1 MLPSNITSVD
11 KSVDNVDKPVSLQP
25 FKSPAPIL
33 ALFAKQPVPGEVKTR
48 LCPPLSE
55 EEAARLCQVA
65 LAETV
70 QGLWECP
77 ARMVLFYAGDPDWF
91 KRGFPEMLR
100 VPQSAG
106 DLGVRL
112 RAAAEQLFAAG
123 SGPVILLG
131 SDSPD
136 LPESLVVEAITALNE
151 VDVVT
156 VPCADGGYAL
166 LGLRQPAPE
175 LFVDIPWSSD
185 QVLSATRERAVRAG
199 LVYRELEAW
208 DDLDDIAALE
218 RLVERSPE
226 SGTARYVQGQLAH
239 YLKR

>member
-1 MLPSNITSVD
+1 M
-11 KSVDNVDKPVSLQP
+11 
-25 FKSPAPIL
+25 
-33 ALFAKQPVPGEVKTR
+33 
-48 LCPPLSE
+48 
-55 EEAARLCQVA
+55 
-65 LAETV
+65 
-70 QGLWECP
+70 
-77 ARMVLFYAGDPDWF
+77 
-91 KRGFPEMLR
+91 
-100 VPQSAG
+100 
-106 DLGVRL
+106 
-112 RAAAEQLFAAG
+112 
-123 SGPVILLG
+123 
-131 SDSPD
+131 
-136 LPESLVVEAITALNE
+136 
-151 VDVVT
+151 VT

-185 QVLSATRERAVRAG
+185 QVLSATRERAARAG